1 MVRKMDFVKEE
12 YRTLAEDET
21 VRNNK
26 ELMELTGYNSKQ
38 LDKLPPDAIM
48 GISCGNPTVECDLL
62 PGMRTLD
69 LGCGPGTD
77 VLLCAMK
84 VAPDGIAA
92 GVDYVPGMVERA
104 VQNAKKCPDVD
115 EDNTDFRVGDLNA
128 GINFPDN
135 YFDYVTANCCLCL
148 LDQPKVFR
156 EVKRVLKPGGYFVFS
171 EVTVKKTLPQKA
183 DDLLQ
188 EAFGNQVIPKGN
200 DVASK
205 VFRTYIAL
213 AKGEAIVPSEIL
225 DLLKEAGFQKVKIIV
240 PRHVPGTKKYPEAAK
255 SAPHMVS
262 EKLTPDG
269 ITDFKKRLDGVL
281 SDLDIN
287 DFASFDTFSSQKPD
301 R

>member
-1 MVRKMDFVKEE
+1 MDFVKEE

-26 ELMELTGYNSKQ
+26 ELMELTGYESKQ

-48 GISCGNPTVECDLL
+48 GIGCGNPTAECDLL

-77 VLLCAMK
+77 VLLSAMK
-84 VAPDGIAA
+84 VAPDGMAI
-92 GVDYVPGMVERA
+92 GVDYVPEMVERA
-104 VQNAKKCPDVD
+104 EQNAKKCPDVD
-115 EDNTDFRVGDLNA
+115 KDNTDFRINNLNG

-135 YFDYVTANCCLCL
+135 HFNYVTANCCLCL

-188 EAFGNQVIPKGN
+188 EAFDNQVVPKGN

-205 VFRTYIAL
+205 VFRVYITL
-213 AKGEAIVPSEIL
+213 AKGDAIVPSEIL
-225 DLLKEAGFQKVKIIV
+225 GLLKETGFQKTKITV
-240 PRHVPGTKKYPEAAK
+240 SRHIPGTKKYPKVAK
-255 SAPHMVS
+255 SAPHMVGK
-262 EKLTPDG
+262 KLTPDE
-269 ITDFKKRLDGVL
+269 ITDFKKRLDDVL
-281 SDLDIN
+281 SDLNIN
-287 DFASFDTFSSQKPD
+287 EFASFDTFSSQKPV
-301 R
+301 